1 MSLNL
6 EGFENKI
13 EGATLVLTVDNNHP
27 LLKLANALPWETL
40 LELILPDL
48 KETKQL
54 LWWVGRPLKVRIHLG
69 IYLLQTLF
77 NLTDREAENT
87 VRNNAAFRLFCGNNL
102 IKCWHV
108 PGPY

>member
-13 EGATLVLTVDNNHP
+13 EGATLVLTIANTHP

-54 LWWVGRPLKVRIHLG
+54 L
-69 IYLLQTLF
+69 F
-77 NLTDREAENT
+77 AS
-87 VRNNAAFRLFCGNNL
+87 L
-102 IKCWHV
+102 ISV
-108 PGPY
+108 SI